1 MRSDSAADTGA
12 LRGVN
17 LNLVPVLCSLLST
30 CSVSATAQALH
41 MSQSSV
47 SDALARL
54 RLHFRDELL
63 LRRGRGMLLTPR
75 ARELAQPVND
85 VVLRLCNLLHG
96 SEFDAL
102 SLRRE
107 FIVATADPVVMTIGG
122 PLCQRLQQQAPQASV
137 RFVDI
142 HSSDYDRLRNLEV
155 DLVIVPRGFLRTTQ
169 LIEVPIYKESFVCI
183 ARRDHPQVRGRITKT
198 GYAKLPHASYRADA
212 QASVSMEA
220 RLIGLEQQ
228 DVIKVPS
235 FSLLPILVEQSDAI
249 ALVQRRIAERFAASA
264 RIQIIE
270 PPVPIPPLDVC
281 VYWSTVQS
289 EDAAH
294 AWFRELLIDTAAALS

>member
-1 MRSDSAADTGA
+1 MRTDPATDASP
-12 LRGVN
+12 LRSVN
-17 LNLVPVLCSLLST
+17 LNLVPVLASLLST

-75 ARELAQPVND
+75 ARELVQPVND
-85 VVLRLCNLLHG
+85 VVIRLGGMLYG
-96 SEFDAL
+96 SEFDAANL
-102 SLRRE
+102 SRE
-107 FIVATADPVVMTIGG
+107 FLVATADPVVMAVGG
-122 PLCQRLQQQAPQASV
+122 ALCRRLQQLAPQASV

-142 HSSDYDRLRNLEV
+142 RSRDYERLRNLEV

-169 LIEVPIYKESFVCI
+169 LTEVPIYQEAFVCI
-183 ARRDHPQVRGRITKT
+183 ARKDHPQVRGRITRAQ
-198 GYAKLPHASYRADA
+198 YAKLPHASYRADA
-212 QASVSMEA
+212 QASLTMEA

-235 FSLLPILVEQSDAI
+235 FAVLPILVEQTDAI

-281 VYWSTVQS
+281 VYWSGAQAR
-289 EDAAH
+289 DPAH
-294 AWFRELLIDTAAALS
+294 TWFREQLIDIAATLT